1 MELIKRIRLALILFK
16 DGKINKWKTLKATQA
31 LLKFGWHASKFEKIK
46 KIISSVAETAI

>member
-1 MELIKRIRLALILFK
+1 MILFK
-16 DGKINKWKTLKATQA
+16 VGKSKKWKALKVTQA